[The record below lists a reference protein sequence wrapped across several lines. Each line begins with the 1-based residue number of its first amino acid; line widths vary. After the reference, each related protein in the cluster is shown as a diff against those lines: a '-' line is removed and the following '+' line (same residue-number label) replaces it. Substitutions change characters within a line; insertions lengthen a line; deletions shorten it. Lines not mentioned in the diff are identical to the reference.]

1 MDVIRQYKQRIINLE
16 HDNGE
21 IAEQNE
27 GLREG
32 ALEGVHSLEIMEKA
46 QKEVQDMHQ
55 LVAQ

>member
-1 MDVIRQYKQRIINLE
+1 MDVIRQYKQRVVNLE

-32 ALEGVHSLEIMEKA
+32 ALEGVHSLEIMEKV
-46 QKEVQDMHQ
+46 QKEVQDMH
-55 LVAQ
+55 